1 MPVNKK
7 KVLFICTHNSTR
19 SQMAEGYLNVW
30 YGDKYEAFSAGTEVT
45 SVNPYA
51 IKVMD
56 EIGVDISGHRSKKID
71 EFSGVDMDILVT
83 VCDSAKGACPMFPWA
98 KEKIHAG
105 FIDPSSATGSED
117 EILSFF
123 RKIRDEI
130 TEFIDAKFGR
140 E

>member
-1 MPVNKK
+1 MTKK
-7 KVLFICTHNSTR
+7 KILFICTHNSAR
-19 SQMAEGYLNVW
+19 SQMGEGYLNAR

-51 IKVMD
+51 IKVMG

-71 EFSGVDMDILVT
+71 EFFGVEMDILVT

-105 FIDPSSATGSED
+105 FIDPSSAKGSEE

-123 RKIRDEI
+123 RNIRDEI

>member
-1 MPVNKK
+1 MTKK
-7 KVLFICTHNSTR
+7 KVLFICTHNSAR
-19 SQMAEGYLNVW
+19 SQMGEGYLNAR

-51 IKVMD
+51 IKVMG

-71 EFSGVDMDILVT
+71 EFFGVEMDILVT

-105 FIDPSSATGSED
+105 FIDPSSAKGSEED
-117 EILSFF
+117 ILSHF
-123 RKIRDEI
+123 RNIRDEI

-140 E
+140 DD

>member
-1 MPVNKK
+1 MTKK
-7 KVLFICTHNSTR
+7 KVLFICTHNSAR
-19 SQMAEGYLNVW
+19 SQMGEGYLNAR

-51 IKVMD
+51 IKVMG

-71 EFSGVDMDILVT
+71 EFFGVEMDILVT

-105 FIDPSSATGSED
+105 FIDPSSAKGSEE

-123 RKIRDEI
+123 RNIRDEI
-130 TEFIDAKFGR
+130 TEFIDVKFGR